1 LGVCRAPPIS
11 PHARRYRIASS
22 LAFCRGSFALAQSED
37 RPGPMP
43 SHGMG
48 MHRMLRHLD
57 LSDAQ
62 RDQVFK
68 IFHDQSPEMR
78 ERMKAVRAARGDLEK
93 LALASAFDRER
104 ARAIADTEAKAIA
117 DMELLC
123 AGSMARVRQVLTPE
137 QRAKLDQMPEHRR

>member
-1 LGVCRAPPIS
+1 MTRHS
-11 PHARRYRIASS
+11 NPHVRRFLVASS
-22 LAFCRGSFALAQSED
+22 LAFGLGSGALAQSED
-37 RPGPMP
+37 RAAPMP

-68 IFHDQSPEMR
+68 IFHDQSPAMH
-78 ERMKAVRAARGDLEK
+78 ERMKAARAAREDLEK
-93 LALASAFDRER
+93 LAFASAFDRAR

-117 DMELLC
+117 DMELLR
-123 AGSMARVRQVLTPE
+123 AESMARVREILTAE
-137 QRAKLDQMPEHRR
+137 QRAKLDQLREHGR

>member
-1 LGVCRAPPIS
+1 MNRYS
-11 PHARRYRIASS
+11 NPHVRRFLIASS
-22 LAFCRGSFALAQSED
+22 LAFGLGSGAFAQSDE

-43 SHGMG
+43 SHA

-68 IFHDQSPEMR
+68 IFHDQSPAMH
-78 ERMKAVRAARGDLEK
+78 ERMKAARAARKDLET
-93 LALASAFDRER
+93 LASAAAFDRER

-117 DMELLC
+117 DMEVMR
-123 AGSMARVRQVLTPE
+123 AESMARVREILTPE
-137 QRAKLDQMPEHRR
+137 QRAKLDQLREHRR